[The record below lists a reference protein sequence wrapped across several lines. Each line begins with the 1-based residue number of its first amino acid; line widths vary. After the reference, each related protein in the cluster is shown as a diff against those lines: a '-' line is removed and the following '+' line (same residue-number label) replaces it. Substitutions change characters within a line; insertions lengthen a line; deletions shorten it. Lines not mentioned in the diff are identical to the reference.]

1 MEYNVAQLLKELT
14 GAVRRY
20 ELMEDLSELDP
31 ELEFLGPLVG
41 TLQLLRTNSGILA
54 TGELSTAVRVICN
67 RCIEPIAMPV
77 RFHLEESF
85 HPSTEVFTGRALR
98 IEEFEGDKDEWED
111 SALIIDEHH
120 ILNMTEVIRQNIW
133 TAMPM
138 FAGCNWAGSGE
149 CPNLTAHLNS
159 LQGVRLIIED
169 EVKAVT
175 EGQQAD
181 AVDPRWAALLELEK
195 KQRTQATENKA
206 DDLSS
211 AL

>member
-111 SALIIDEHH
+111 SALDCHAVVCR
-120 ILNMTEVIRQNIW
+120 LQLGRQW
-133 TAMPM
+133 RVSKSDSP
-138 FAGCNWAGSGE
+138 F
-149 CPNLTAHLNS
+149 
-159 LQGVRLIIED
+159 
-169 EVKAVT
+169 
-175 EGQQAD
+175 
-181 AVDPRWAALLELEK
+181 K
-195 KQRTQATENKA
+195 K
-206 DDLSS
+206 S
-211 AL
+211 ARRSPDY

>member
-67 RCIEPIAMPV
+67 RCIEPIAVP
-77 RFHLEESF
+77 
-85 HPSTEVFTGRALR
+85 ALLPTTTAR
-98 IEEFEGDKDEWED
+98 RRVSADTD

-149 CPNLTAHLNS
+149 CPNLTAHLKS

-211 AL
+211 AI